1 MTDISRREFLGGL
14 GAIALSFAHWSD
26 AYGAQVIDVRTWPA
40 PEYTR
45 VTIEHD
51 APMKF
56 RYFVLR
62 TSTPVRLAVDID
74 GLILTDKLRKTIE
87 KVKPNDPYIA
97 RIRVGQNKPK
107 VVRVTID
114 FKTDVDPQV
123 FSLNPVGNYKYRL
136 VFDIYPAEQK
146 DPLMAIIQKEESEP
160 DAIARLLEQVAEGQK
175 RMEENREEFES
186 DQIGALI
193 AGISSGNLTPMKPE
207 ELPPVDKRK
216 PTPAKPSKRAPQVAQ
231 KPKQE
236 EKRTPKT
243 TKRVQ
248 RTRLLVIAI
257 DPGHGGED
265 PGAIGKKYRT
275 REKDVVLS
283 IAKVLYRQLNEID
296 GIKAVLTRQS
306 DYFVPLQRRV
316 SKARA
321 AKADLLVSIHA
332 DAWIKPQAKGSSIY
346 ALNNRGKVSTSNRW
360 LAKNQN
366 NADLIGGVNIKK
378 QNRQIARI
386 LMDMSMTAQV
396 SDSMAYGGRILS
408 ELKKVNTLHKSRVQQ
423 ANFAVLKAPD
433 IPSVL
438 VETAFLSNPDEE
450 RNLRTSSFQRKLACA
465 IGNGILIAFNFKER
479 MS

>member
-1 MTDISRREFLGGL
+1 MTDITRRDFLGGV
-14 GAIALSFAHWSD
+14 GALVLSFAHWSE

-62 TSTPVRLAVDID
+62 TSKPVRLAVDID
-74 GLILTDKLRKTIE
+74 GLVLTEQLRKTIE
-87 KVKPNDPYIA
+87 QVKPNDPYIA
-97 RIRVGQNKPK
+97 RIRVGQNQPR
-107 VVRVTID
+107 VVRITVD

-123 FSLNPVGNYKYRL
+123 FSLSPVGNYKYRL

-160 DAIARLLEQVAEGQK
+160 DAIARLLKQVAEGQK
-175 RMEENREEFES
+175 RMEENREEFEE

-193 AGISSGNLTPMKPE
+193 AGISSGNLAPMKPDDS
-207 ELPPVDKRK
+207 LAPL
-216 PTPAKPSKRAPQVAQ
+216 TPNKPSKDSGQIAS
-231 KPKQE
+231 KPKESPQAN
-236 EKRTPKT
+236 KRPSRSGR
-243 TKRVQ
+243 RV
-248 RTRLLVIAI
+248 LVVAI

-265 PGAIGKKYRT
+265 PGAVGRRYRT
-275 REKDVVLS
+275 KEKDVVLAVAR
-283 IAKVLYRQLNEID
+283 ILFRELNAID
-296 GIKAVLTRQS
+296 GMKAVLTRQG

-321 AKADLLVSIHA
+321 AKADFFVSIHA

-366 NADLIGGVNIKK
+366 NADLIGGVNIKS
-378 QNRQIARI
+378 QNKQIARI
-386 LMDMSMTAQV
+386 LMDMSFTAQV
-396 SDSMAYGGRILS
+396 SDSMTYGRRILA
-408 ELKKVNTLHKSRVQQ
+408 ELSRINTLHKSRVQQ

-438 VETAFLSNPDEE
+438 VETAFLSNPEE
-450 RNLRTSSFQRKLACA
+450 EGKLRTAAFQRKLAYA
-465 IGNGILIAFNFKER
+465 IGNGILKAFKKKATL
-479 MS
+479 S